1 MERRAPSRQS
11 PRPPAWPSSPT
22 AAATPPYGQ
31 HACYALPA
39 IPWAEC
45 YTSTPP
51 GVPLE
56 EDVTIPGTPVAVNG
70 RLTPSDAPGFGV
82 ELDPAKFMAMAG

>member
-1 MERRAPSRQS
+1 MGRAAHGGRGHFAYDVVNKGPF
-11 PRPPAWPSSPT
+11 PGEA
-22 AAATPPYGQ
+22 
-31 HACYALPA
+31 HACCALPA

-56 EDVTIPGTPVAVNG
+56 EDVTIPGTPVAKNG
-70 RLTPSDAPGFGV
+70 RLTPSDGPGFGV
-82 ELDPAKFMAMAG
+82 TLDPARFTSMAG